1 MFTAAGNLGC
11 RDLGMLCLQQLGF
24 WDEGIWGCW
33 DVGRQGFLEGR
44 GFLDDEMLNLQQLG
58 FWDAG
63 IWGYWEVYGSWGFWD
78 VGVWGSRAYSSFG
91 AVFGSPDLSGVAALS
106 SSV

>member
-1 MFTAAGNLGC
+1 MKGFGDAGMTGVY
-11 RDLGMLCLQQLGF
+11 GS
-24 WDEGIWGCW
+24 W
-33 DVGRQGFLEGR
+33 DVGRQ

-91 AVFGSPDLSGVAALS
+91 AVFGSPELSGVAALS